1 MTEYDPVLVDAPDV
15 PPVSLAECK
24 QHLRV
29 DGDDEDTLIG
39 IYLAAAIGHLD
50 GADGWLGRSI
60 VAQTWSQDFDGFMVA
75 NANGVRQL
83 ATSFFPLPGVAFN
96 ASFRLGLAPVTSIAS
111 VTYLDGAGVL
121 QTVDAASYSLVN
133 GRNAPEVRFV
143 REFSIPV
150 VRLDKPAV
158 TVTFVAGYCDD
169 EAAPGPLKAAILLMV
184 GDIYQNRET
193 KVATLLTENSTVR
206 RLLDPYRRSW
216 MA

>member
-15 PPVSLAECK
+15 LPVSLAECK

-60 VAQTWSQDFDGFMVA
+60 VAQIWSQDFDGFMVA

-83 ATSFFPLPGVAFN
+83 ATSMFPLPGIAFQ
-96 ASFRLGLAPVTSIAS
+96 ASFLLDLAPVTSIVS
-111 VTYLDGAGVL
+111 VTYLDGAGAL
-121 QTVDAASYSLVN
+121 QTVDPADYSLVN
-133 GRNAPEVRFV
+133 GGNAPEVRFASS
-143 REFSIPV
+143 FSIPV

-158 TVTFVAGYCDD
+158 TVTFVSGYGAD
-169 EAAPGPLKAAILLMV
+169 AVSPAPIKAAILLMV
-184 GDIYQNRET
+184 GDIYQNREA